1 MAARALKVAV
11 QMDPIQSVDIDADS
25 TFALMLEAQARGH
38 ALWHYH
44 VRDLA
49 FAAGRVVA
57 RAQPV
62 VVERKRGA
70 HWRFG
75 EEEELDLDLTEVV
88 AEASDGEAVE
98 AVVVTPTVADVQ
110 IGRAHV

>member
-1 MAARALKVAV
+1 MARALKVAV

-25 TFALMLEAQARGH
+25 TFALMLEAHARGH

-49 FAAGRVVA
+49 FAAGRVAA

-62 VVERKRGA
+62 EVERKRGG
-70 HWRFG
+70 HWRCGG
-75 EEEELDLDLTEVV
+75 EEELHLSSMDVV
-88 AEASDGEAVE
+88 LMRQDPPFEMAYITA
-98 AVVVTPTVADVQ
+98 THIQ
-110 IGRAHV
+110 QHI